1 MARLNRG
8 VFKEEL
14 RLLIGAESVLSR
26 VCEQLAPMIDSPEI
40 RSRLGE
46 CEAQARWREGIA
58 RRLLT
63 GSTSRAESWSA
74 EPAVLPAQLL
84 RGGYSGRLGQ
94 LRGLQELLAHM
105 FFAKAIWAM
114 IEQVGLVMADAAI
127 AAAVRDSL
135 DQVDEQCRWI
145 EATVAKLGV
154 WVMME

>member
-1 MARLNRG
+1 
-8 VFKEEL
+8 
-14 RLLIGAESVLSR
+14 
-26 VCEQLAPMIDSPEI
+26 
-40 RSRLGE
+40 
-46 CEAQARWREGIA
+46 
-58 RRLLT
+58 
-63 GSTSRAESWSA
+63 
-74 EPAVLPAQLL
+74 
-84 RGGYSGRLGQ
+84 
-94 LRGLQELLAHM
+94 M